1 MSPQGRAVPGQDT
14 GPGVHVRPATQDD
27 LDAVAGI
34 ERRARRGTDREQLVL
49 ALADPERVV
58 VVATVG
64 DEVVGWAKTHWWSY
78 ADGPAPVGHYL
89 GGVTVDP
96 ASRRRGVGSALTRAR
111 TDWVAERAGF
121 VCCVVNAT
129 NVASLALHEDLGF
142 REVARAAS
150 FHTIRFTGGSGVLL
164 RAELGT
170 GRA

>member
-1 MSPQGRAVPGQDT
+1 MPDQAAA
-14 GPGVHVRPATQDD
+14 PGVRVRRATQED
-27 LDAVAGI
+27 LDAVARI

-49 ALADPERVV
+49 ALADPGRVV

-96 ASRRRGVGSALTRAR
+96 DARRRGVGSALTRAR

-129 NVASLALHEDLGF
+129 NVASLALQERAGF

-150 FHTIRFTGGSGVLL
+150 FHSIRFTGGSGVLL
-164 RAELGT
+164 RAELGAD
-170 GRA
+170 RA

>member
-1 MSPQGRAVPGQDT
+1 MSAPGPVVPGQDASA
-14 GPGVHVRPATQDD
+14 GVRVRRATQDD
-27 LDAVAGI
+27 LDAVAEI
-34 ERRARRGTDREQLVL
+34 ERRARRGADREQLVL
-49 ALADPERVV
+49 ALVDPERVV
-58 VVATVG
+58 VVATV
-64 DEVVGWAKTHWWSY
+64 DDQVVGWGKTHRWSY

-96 ASRRRGVGSALTRAR
+96 GFRRGGVGSALTRAR
-111 TDWVAERAGF
+111 MDWVAERAGF

-129 NVASLALHEDLGF
+129 NVASLALHEGLGF